1 MCHISL
7 INSSL
12 SSIEAQFKSISKK
25 LKAIL

>member
-12 SSIEAQFKSISKK
+12 SSIEVQFESISKK
-25 LKAIL
+25 LKVIL